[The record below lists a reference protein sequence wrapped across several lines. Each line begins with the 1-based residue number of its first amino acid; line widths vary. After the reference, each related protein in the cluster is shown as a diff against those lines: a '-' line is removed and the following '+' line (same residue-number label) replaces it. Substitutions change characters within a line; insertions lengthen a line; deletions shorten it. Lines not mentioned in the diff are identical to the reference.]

1 MEDRELYATILG
13 VRDPWTVERVE
24 LDAKGERVDVWLGYE
39 RGSAQC
45 PECDAAGAVH
55 DHRERAWRHLDTC
68 QFETRLH
75 ARVPR
80 VNCAA
85 HGVKQVR
92 VPWAEKGSQFTAL
105 FERLAIDWL
114 REATVSA
121 VARRM
126 RLSWDE
132 VWGIQ
137 KRAVRRGLERRG
149 PLEPIFV
156 GVDEKSFRRRHHYAT
171 LVNDIID
178 ARVLYV
184 AEGRTQ
190 ESLEPFYREELTAA
204 ARENLTA
211 IAMDMWEPF
220 IQTTLREVPQ
230 AADKI
235 VFDKF
240 HVAKHL
246 NEAVDKVRRREQRDL
261 RSQGD
266 PRLTHTKYWWL
277 KTGPLD
283 DATLQRQFCALR
295 NSDLKVARAWS
306 IKETAMNLWSYE
318 SKTWAHKFFKRWFFW
333 ATHSRLKPV
342 VDVARMMKRRLHN
355 LLTYIDF
362 PITNA
367 ASESINATVQT
378 IKSKA
383 RGFRN
388 FDNFRTAIFFHCGG
402 LDLYPH

>member
-39 RGSAQC
+39 LRGVQC
-45 PECDAAGAVH
+45 PECSEGGTIH
-55 DHRERAWRHLDTC
+55 DHRERSGRHLDTC
-68 QFETRLH
+68 QFETRIH

-80 VNCAA
+80 VSCPE
-85 HGVKQVR
+85 HGVRQVR

-114 REATVSA
+114 REASVSA
-121 VARRM
+121 VARRL
-126 RLSWDE
+126 RLTWDE

-149 PLEPIFV
+149 PLEPVAI
-156 GVDEKSFRRRHHYAT
+156 GIDEKSFRRRHRYAT
-171 LVNDIID
+171 LVNDIVD
-178 ARVLYV
+178 GHVLYV
-184 AEGRTQ
+184 AEGRSR
-190 ESLEPFYREELTAA
+190 ESLEPFYREELTTA
-204 ARENLTA
+204 ARENLAA

-220 IQTTLREVPQ
+220 FQTTLREIPL
-230 AADKI
+230 AADKV

-240 HVAKHL
+240 HVVKHL
-246 NEAVDKVRRREQRDL
+246 NEAVDKVRRREQREL
-261 RSQGD
+261 RGQGD
-266 PRLTHTKYWWL
+266 QRLTHTKYWWL
-277 KTGPLD
+277 KTGRLD
-283 DATLQRQFCALR
+283 DAALHRQFCALR
-295 NSDLKVARAWS
+295 DSDLKVARAWS
-306 IKETAMNLWSYE
+306 IKETALNLWSYE
-318 SKTWAHKFFKRWFFW
+318 SKTWAQKFFKRWYFW

-342 VDVARMMKRRLHN
+342 GHAARMMKRHLHN

-388 FDNFRTAIFFHCGG
+388 FDNFRTAIYFVSVQ
-402 LDLYPH
+402 